1 MRRHRFRACPLPPMP
16 ALGRVCRDSWPP
28 AAAARLFHMRSSS
41 KRSSTPTPNSL
52 ALPAPR
58 QVDFRDA
65 ATFEVIKTHVC
76 DGYEVESASFAPE
89 KGK

>member
-1 MRRHRFRACPLPPMP
+1 MLA
-16 ALGRVCRDSWPP
+16 
-28 AAAARLFHMRSSS
+28 
-41 KRSSTPTPNSL
+41 TPL